1 MLKIDLVPTLSQCI
15 ETVAKREYQETIQK
29 LLSAEKLSVRLE
41 EKAEILRLFL
51 LGADFR
57 KLRAQSE
64 VQLMR
69 GRSVSFVVYLE
80 GGMVKY
86 DMRTQP
92 QG

>member
-1 MLKIDLVPTLSQCI
+1 MYS
-15 ETVAKREYQETIQK
+15 R
-29 LLSAEKLSVRLE
+29 LLSAEQVSGRLV

-51 LGADFR
+51 QVTDFR

-64 VQLMR
+64 THLLR